1 MQKVVR
7 RVINHKYTTLK
18 SDILIEGAVVDF
30 DCYIKRFNNYVI
42 IIEAGTLITAE
53 LAAKLRRIEKIYIAI
68 HDTDKMREYIE
79 RYGLKEM
86 NAVPNSVRSVQ
97 EIVPSV
103 MRLNETLQHCETF
116 ENQLQTVYQTTSEL
130 MEAIFD
136 ERSEI
141 LPLAALDACVESLV
155 HCLNRDENDAIPIV
169 LRIIPEAYTTHN
181 HSTNV
186 AIFSIILGKSTGLA
200 KESLK
205 EVAYAGLL
213 HDIGKIRI
221 DQSLLLKPT
230 YLETEEVELIQQHS
244 NYGLE
249 ILKNNGIANPRIL
262 DAVHYHHEKLDGQ
275 GYPARLRG
283 KMIPK
288 FARIIGMCDVF
299 DALTTQ
305 RTFRSNYT
313 SYEALIVIKQQ
324 MADQFDENYTDTFI
338 RLLGSS
344 RKIGK

>member
-1 MQKVVR
+1 LQKVVR
-7 RVINHKYTTLK
+7 RVINYKYTALQ
-18 SDILIEGAVVDF
+18 SDMLREGAVVDF

-42 IIEAGTLITAE
+42 ILEAGTLITAE
-53 LAAKLRRIEKIYIAI
+53 LAAKLKRVEKIYIAI
-68 HDTDKMREYIE
+68 HDTDKMRGYIE
-79 RYGLKEM
+79 RYGLREM
-86 NAVPNSVRSVQ
+86 SAVPNPLRSVQ
-97 EIVPSV
+97 EMIPSV
-103 MRLNETLQHCETF
+103 MRLNETLQQCETF
-116 ENQLQTVYQTTSEL
+116 ENQLRSVYQTTSEL
-130 MEAIFD
+130 MEAIFF
-136 ERSEI
+136 ERSET
-141 LPLAALDACVESLV
+141 LPLSALNACVDALV
-155 HCLNRDENDAIPIV
+155 HCLNRDESDVMPII
-169 LRIIPEAYTTHN
+169 LRIIPEAYTTHH

-186 AIFSIILGKSTGLA
+186 AIFSIILGRSTGLT
-200 KESLK
+200 KESLN

-213 HDIGKIRI
+213 HDIGKMRI
-221 DQSLLLKPT
+221 EESILVKPT
-230 YLETEEVELIQQHS
+230 YLEEEEVEQMQQHS
-244 NYGLE
+244 NFGWK
-249 ILKNNGIANPRIL
+249 ILQNNKIANPKIL

-288 FARIIGMCDVF
+288 LARIIGMCDVF

-324 MADQFDENYTDTFI
+324 MADQFDEYYTDTFI

>member
-18 SDILIEGAVVDF
+18 SDMLIEGAVVNF

-53 LAAKLRRIEKIYIAI
+53 LAVKLKRIEKIYIAVQ
-68 HDTDKMREYIE
+68 DTDKIRGYIE
-79 RYGLKEM
+79 RYGLKEK
-86 NAVPNSVRSVQ
+86 NAVPNPIRSVQ
-97 EIVPSV
+97 EMIPSV
-103 MRLNETLQHCETF
+103 MRLNEILQQCETF
-116 ENQLQTVYQTTSEL
+116 ENQLQSVYQTTSEL
-130 MEAIFD
+130 MEAIFY
-136 ERSEI
+136 ESSET
-141 LPLAALDACVESLV
+141 LPLSALDACVDALV
-155 HCLNRDENDAIPIV
+155 HCLNRDESDAISII
-169 LRIIPEAYTTHN
+169 LRIIPEAYTTHH

-186 AIFSIILGKSTGLA
+186 AIFSIILGRSTGLT
-200 KESLK
+200 KESLR

-213 HDIGKIRI
+213 HDIGKMRI

-230 YLETEEVELIQQHS
+230 YLETKEVERMQQHS
-244 NYGLE
+244 NFGLE
-249 ILKNNGIANPRIL
+249 ILQNNGIADPKIL
-262 DAVHYHHEKLDGQ
+262 DAVHYHHEKLDGN
-275 GYPARLRG
+275 GYPSRLRG

-313 SYEALIVIKQQ
+313 SYEALIMIKQQ
-324 MADQFDENYTDTFI
+324 MADQFDEYYTDTFI
-338 RLLGSS
+338 RLLGSP
-344 RKIGK
+344 RKGK

>member
-1 MQKVVR
+1 M
-7 RVINHKYTTLK
+7 
-18 SDILIEGAVVDF
+18 
-30 DCYIKRFNNYVI
+30 
-42 IIEAGTLITAE
+42 
-53 LAAKLRRIEKIYIAI
+53 
-68 HDTDKMREYIE
+68 
-79 RYGLKEM
+79 
-86 NAVPNSVRSVQ
+86 
-97 EIVPSV
+97 
-103 MRLNETLQHCETF
+103 
-116 ENQLQTVYQTTSEL
+116 
-130 MEAIFD
+130 
-136 ERSEI
+136 
-141 LPLAALDACVESLV
+141 
-155 HCLNRDENDAIPIV
+155 
-169 LRIIPEAYTTHN
+169 
-181 HSTNV
+181 
-186 AIFSIILGKSTGLA
+186 
-200 KESLK
+200 
-205 EVAYAGLL
+205 L

-249 ILKNNGIANPRIL
+249 ILQNNGIVNPRIL

>member
-7 RVINHKYTTLK
+7 RIINHKYTTLK
-18 SDILIEGAVVDF
+18 SDMLIEGAVVDF

-53 LAAKLRRIEKIYIAI
+53 LAVKLKRIEKIYIAI
-68 HDTDKMREYIE
+68 QDTDKIRGYIE
-79 RYGLKEM
+79 RYGLKEK
-86 NAVPNSVRSVQ
+86 NVVPNPIRSVQ
-97 EIVPSV
+97 EMIPNV
-103 MRLNETLQHCETF
+103 MRLKETLQHCEAF
-116 ENQLQTVYQTTSEL
+116 EQQLHNVYQTTSEL
-130 MEAIFD
+130 MEAIFG
-136 ERSEI
+136 ERSET
-141 LPLAALDACVESLV
+141 LPLSALDACVDSLV
-155 HCLNRDENDAIPIV
+155 HCLNRDESDVMSIV
-169 LRIIPEAYTTHN
+169 LRMLPETYTTHH

-186 AIFSIILGKSTGLA
+186 AIFSIILGRSIGLT

-213 HDIGKIRI
+213 HDIGKMRI
-221 DQSLLLKPT
+221 DESILVKPT
-230 YLETEEVELIQQHS
+230 YLEEEEVELIQQHS

-249 ILKNNGIANPRIL
+249 ILQNNKIINPRIL

-275 GYPARLRG
+275 GYPARMRG

-324 MADQFDENYTDTFI
+324 MADQFDEKYTDTFI